1 MGPGLYVVGRS
12 ANSGLQVHWIGQAG
26 EAVGVRRKVEALLQ
40 SRHTGIN
47 LMYNTNIKKSSIEVA
62 FVFLHWI
69 CFCGVHVYLKRNA
82 INFLRFYRHNFDC
95 LPIFCSYKYPYIC
108 THINAPQVMLIDEI

>member
-1 MGPGLYVVGRS
+1 MGPGLYVVVRS

-47 LMYNTNIKKSSIEVA
+47 LMYNTNRKKVLSRLHLYLDTG
-62 FVFLHWI
+62 FV
-69 CFCGVHVYLKRNA
+69 
-82 INFLRFYRHNFDC
+82 
-95 LPIFCSYKYPYIC
+95 
-108 THINAPQVMLIDEI
+108 